1 MNQNE
6 PQTKGA
12 FDEAR
17 DLFEQMSNE
26 ARRQAEVEKEAAR
39 NRSPLVK
46 ILLAL
51 TITACLAAAI
61 TFFYG
66 FYAFWD
72 APIRPAGAGFV
83 NKQGQP
89 RTKEDYENFK
99 LWEKALLFSVG
110 SAFALA
116 IAFGIAD
123 SREKRRRK
131 FSKVLGVTQLKN

>member
-6 PQTKGA
+6 PQATGT
-12 FDEAR
+12 FDETR
-17 DLFEQMSNE
+17 GLFEQMTAE
-26 ARRQAEVEKEAAR
+26 ARQQAEVETESAQ

-46 ILLAL
+46 IILAL

-89 RTKEDYENFK
+89 RTKEVYENYK
-99 LWEKALLFSVG
+99 LWEKALFVSFG
-110 SAFALA
+110 SALALG
-116 IAFGIAD
+116 IVFGIFD
-123 SREKRRRK
+123 SREKRSRQL
-131 FSKVLGVTQLKN
+131 SKV

>member
-6 PQTKGA
+6 PQAKGA

-17 DLFEQMSNE
+17 DLFEQMSAE
-26 ARRQAEVEKEAAR
+26 AYRQAEVEKEAAR

-66 FYAFWD
+66 FYAFLD
-72 APIRPAGAGFV
+72 APIRPAGAGFI

-99 LWEKALLFSVG
+99 LWEKALFVSFGATVFFG
-110 SAFALA
+110 

-131 FSKVLGVTQLKN
+131 ISKV